1 MVTATIV
8 HNVGGVPGLH
18 IALDGIS
25 EAVERRLFQSDL
37 LFGGSPESAVSSERQ
52 SRATCAL
59 LWDDA
64 TVWKTI
70 NRVGDLFPERHVPFD
85 QCTALTY
92 PVSSPLFHF
101 FRGIRTLSPLTF
113 LKKDWG

>member
-1 MVTATIV
+1 MVTTTIV

-18 IALDGIS
+18 LALDCFS

-37 LFGGSPESAVSSERQ
+37 LFGSQDVTAGERQ
-52 SRATCAL
+52 SRATCAP

-64 TVWKTI
+64 TIWKTI
-70 NRVGDLFPERHVPFD
+70 NRIGDLFPERHVPFD

-92 PVSSPLFHF
+92 PVSAFVAELN
-101 FRGIRTLSPLTF
+101 
-113 LKKDWG
+113 

>member
-37 LFGGSPESAVSSERQ
+37 LFGGSPESAVSSA
-52 SRATCAL
+52 SARAGPRARSSGTMPRSGRPSIGSV
-59 LWDDA
+59 
-64 TVWKTI
+64 T
-70 NRVGDLFPERHVPFD
+70 
-85 QCTALTY
+85 
-92 PVSSPLFHF
+92 SSPK
-101 FRGIRTLSPLTF
+101 GTCPLTSVPP
-113 LKKDWG
+113 